1 MNRLIIYSIALL
13 SMITAACQKEQIPV
27 LGDPDER
34 LNEALRSYK
43 EKLVSAE
50 YGWNGYIFTKLGGGY
65 SFHFVFHEDGRVEM
79 VGDLTQETVA
89 EVNESTWR
97 LKSSQQSLLIFDTY
111 SYLHLLA
118 DPDRNVFDG
127 QPGQGYGSDYEFA
140 FVESVGDTLRFK
152 GKLNKI
158 DFYMVKATQQD
169 VQDWQSG
176 QVLEV
181 ATKIKRNRFA
191 ASATGD
197 LKFMVN
203 TEKKTVLFAGAQNGQ
218 FVSIPYTYNNRGI
231 SLKTP
236 FHKGTYTFSEIY
248 WDDNIGT
255 YFVQSDDQRI
265 NLVVSQTPLF
275 PLAPMVGYGKEFATI
290 EFNGDQLDPRLS
302 PGLNDRWDQAKE
314 NNLLYMGPPIGR
326 ILLDY
331 AVMRFLASG
340 EVSIHFRY
348 KHPVDGTLFTVGIWY
363 RLQVNSNGTLQF
375 TYLRRDNNTLF
386 NDERIMKPFTA
397 DFFAAKTFRVDWVE
411 NPDPNSL
418 HLVAGLYVVDDAAD
432 FFYGIPR

>member
-1 MNRLIIYSIALL
+1 MKRFSLYILVFLTLTVAS
-13 SMITAACQKEQIPV
+13 CQKELEPV

-43 EKLVSAE
+43 DKLVSAE
-50 YGWNGYIFTKLGGGY
+50 YGWNGYIYTKFGGGY

-79 VGDLTQETVA
+79 VGDLTEETVT

-118 DPDRNVFDG
+118 DPNRNVFDG

-140 FVESVGDTLRFK
+140 LLESVGNTLRFQ

-169 VQDWQSG
+169 KQDWQSG
-176 QVLEV
+176 KVLDI
-181 ATKIKRNRFA
+181 ATTIKRNRFA
-191 ASATGD
+191 STLTDD
-197 LKFMVN
+197 LQFMVN
-203 TEKKTVLFAGAQNGQ
+203 TEQKVVVFAGQNGQ
-218 FVSIPYTYNNRGI
+218 FTTVPYTYNTQGI

-236 FHKGTYTFSEIY
+236 YSKGAYTFTDIS
-248 WDDNIGT
+248 WDEANET
-255 YFVQSDDQRI
+255 YFVQSKGQR
-265 NLVVSQTPLF
+265 VEMTVSSTPLF
-275 PLAPMVGYGKEFATI
+275 SLAPMVGYGKGFSTI
-290 EFNGDQLDPRLS
+290 EFNGEQINSALS
-302 PGLNDRWDQAKE
+302 LGLTDRWEQAKE
-314 NNLLYMGPPIGR
+314 NNLLYMGPPTGR
-326 ILLDY
+326 MLLDY
-331 AVMRFLASG
+331 AIMRFLAND

-348 KHPVDGTLFTVGIWY
+348 RHPETGVEFTVGIWY

-386 NDERIMKPFTA
+386 NDERVMKPFTA
-397 DFFAAKTFRVDWVE
+397 DFFAAKTFRIDWVE
-411 NPDPNSL
+411 NPDPNSP
-418 HLVAGLYVVDDAAD
+418 HLIAGLYAVDDATD

>member
-1 MNRLIIYSIALL
+1 
-13 SMITAACQKEQIPV
+13 
-27 LGDPDER
+27 
-34 LNEALRSYK
+34 
-43 EKLVSAE
+43 
-50 YGWNGYIFTKLGGGY
+50 IFTKFGGGY

-79 VGDLTQETVA
+79 VGDLNEETVT

-191 ASATGD
+191 ASVAGD

-248 WDDNIGT
+248 WDDNIET
-255 YFVQSDDQRI
+255 YFVQSDGQRI
-265 NLVVSQTPLF
+265 NLVVSQTP
-275 PLAPMVGYGKEFATI
+275 
-290 EFNGDQLDPRLS
+290 
-302 PGLNDRWDQAKE
+302 
-314 NNLLYMGPPIGR
+314 
-326 ILLDY
+326 
-331 AVMRFLASG
+331 
-340 EVSIHFRY
+340 
-348 KHPVDGTLFTVGIWY
+348 
-363 RLQVNSNGTLQF
+363 
-375 TYLRRDNNTLF
+375 
-386 NDERIMKPFTA
+386 
-397 DFFAAKTFRVDWVE
+397 
-411 NPDPNSL
+411 
-418 HLVAGLYVVDDAAD
+418 
-432 FFYGIPR
+432 